1 MSASKN
7 LSLEVCGKISLS
19 ERHQLKIV
27 ILDLESGIRGTFY
40 VYLREIDQAV
50 KCAPYYAKVFRV
62 PDPFGKNSLVQNCT
76 NLSSSQKVVEKSGEK
91 SEKLLTSSLKVAK
104 VSKPSIFSGKRLET
118 RGFEVPNK

>member
-62 PDPFGKNSLVQNCT
+62 PDPVE
-76 NLSSSQKVVEKSGEK
+76 SQKVIEKSGEK
-91 SEKLLTSSLKVAK
+91 SEKLLLSSLKTEK
-104 VSKPSIFSGKRLET
+104 SRKPSIFSGKRLET